1 MEKTIVLIG
10 TLDTK
15 GAEYGYIRD
24 RIVEQGCRVIVVDV
38 GILGKPLFQPDITRE
53 QVAQAAGVSIAQVAS
68 SREEGEA
75 IQPMS
80 EGAVKIV
87 QELHRSGKLDGIL
100 ALGGSMGTMLGT
112 AAMRALPLGIAKVM
126 VSTQASGDTRPY
138 VGTKDIVMIPS
149 LADIVG
155 LNRIT
160 QNVLTVAAGAIVG
173 MVNAAAGPVPSDKP
187 LIGLTLHGDLMPC
200 ANSVMELLEQRGYE
214 VVVLHAIGI
223 GGRTLEE
230 WIEQGLLDG
239 VFDLVTTEVLQRMHG
254 GLYDAGAARLE
265 AAGTKGIPQLV
276 APGKADIITFDMT
289 QGVPEHL
296 RGRKLSVHT
305 PVRVVART
313 TKEER
318 AELGRVMAEKLNKA
332 IGPTAVII
340 PKKGFSAADK
350 EGNDWYDPEA
360 NLALIHTLKRE
371 LKPEIKLVEVDAHI
385 NDKLFAETAAKLLH
399 ELMQLYRNP

>member
-15 GAEYGYIRD
+15 GTEYGYIRD

-87 QELHRSGKLDGIL
+87 QELHRSGELDGIL

-160 QNVLTVAAGAIVG
+160 KNVLTVAAGAIVG

-230 WIEQGLLDG
+230 WIEQGLIDG
-239 VFDLVTTEVLQRMHG
+239 VFDLVTTEVLQRMYG
-254 GLYDAGAARLE
+254 GLYDAGATRLE

-296 RGRKLSVHT
+296 KGRKLSVHT

-360 NLALIHTLKRE
+360 NLALINALKRE

-399 ELMQLYRNP
+399 ELMQLHRNA

>member
-1 MEKTIVLIG
+1 
-10 TLDTK
+10 
-15 GAEYGYIRD
+15 
-24 RIVEQGCRVIVVDV
+24 
-38 GILGKPLFQPDITRE
+38 
-53 QVAQAAGVSIAQVAS
+53 
-68 SREEGEA
+68 
-75 IQPMS
+75 
-80 EGAVKIV
+80 
-87 QELHRSGKLDGIL
+87 
-100 ALGGSMGTMLGT
+100 
-112 AAMRALPLGIAKVM
+112 
-126 VSTQASGDTRPY
+126 
-138 VGTKDIVMIPS
+138 
-149 LADIVG
+149 
-155 LNRIT
+155 
-160 QNVLTVAAGAIVG
+160 
-173 MVNAAAGPVPSDKP
+173 
-187 LIGLTLHGDLMPC
+187 
-200 ANSVMELLEQRGYE
+200 MELLEQRGYE

-230 WIEQGLLDG
+230 WIEQGLIDG
-239 VFDLVTTEVLQRMHG
+239 VFDLVTTEVLQRMYG

-265 AAGTKGIPQLV
+265 TAGTKGIPQLV

-340 PKKGFSAADK
+340 PKQGFSAADK

-360 NLALIHTLKRE
+360 NLALINALKRN
-371 LKPEIKLVEVDAHI
+371 LKPEVKLVEVDAHI

-399 ELMQLYRNP
+399 ELMQLHD

>member
-1 MEKTIVLIG
+1 MQKTIVLIG

-24 RIVEQGCRVIVVDV
+24 RIVEQGPRVIVVDV

-53 QVAQAAGVSIAQVAS
+53 QVAQAAGLSIEEVAS
-68 SREEGEA
+68 SKEEGEA

-100 ALGGSMGTMLGT
+100 ALGGSMGTMLAT

-160 QNVLTVAAGAIVG
+160 KNVLTVAAGAVVG
-173 MVNAAAGPVPSDKP
+173 MVNAAPGPVLSDKP
-187 LIGLTLHGDLMPC
+187 LIGLTLQGDLMPC

-214 VVVLHAIGI
+214 VVVLHAVGT
-223 GGRTLEE
+223 GGKTLEE
-230 WIEQGLLDG
+230 WIEQGLIDG
-239 VFDLVTTEVLQRMHG
+239 VFDLVTTEVLQHMCG
-254 GLYDAGAARLE
+254 GLNDAGPARLE

-276 APGKADIITFDMT
+276 APGKADIITFDGT
-289 QGVPEHL
+289 QGIPEHL
-296 RGRKLSVHT
+296 RGRKLLVHT
-305 PVRVVART
+305 PIRVMART

-340 PKKGFSAADK
+340 PKQGFSGPDK

-360 NLALIHTLKRE
+360 NLALIDALKRN
-371 LKPEIKLVEVDAHI
+371 LKPEIKLVEMDAHI
-385 NDKLFAETAAKLLH
+385 NDKLFAETAAMLLD
-399 ELMQLYRNP
+399 ELMHGARG

>member
-1 MEKTIVLIG
+1 MQKTIVLIG

-24 RIVEQGCRVIVVDV
+24 RIVEQGPRVIVVDV

-53 QVAQAAGVSIAQVAS
+53 QVAQAAGVSIEEVAS
-68 SREEGEA
+68 SKEEGEA

-160 QNVLTVAAGAIVG
+160 KNVLTVAAGAVVG
-173 MVNAAAGPVPSDKP
+173 MVNAAPGPVLCDKP
-187 LIGLTLHGDLMPC
+187 LIGLTLQGDLMPC

-214 VVVLHAIGI
+214 VVVLHAVGI

-230 WIEQGLLDG
+230 WIEQGLIDG
-239 VFDLVTTEVLQRMHG
+239 VFDLVTTEVLQHMYG
-254 GLYDAGAARLE
+254 GLNDAGPARLE

-276 APGKADIITFDMT
+276 APGKADIITFDGT
-289 QGVPEHL
+289 QGIPEHL
-296 RGRKLSVHT
+296 RGRKLLVHT
-305 PVRVVART
+305 PIRVMART

-340 PKKGFSAADK
+340 PKKGFSGPDK
-350 EGNDWYDPEA
+350 EGNDWHDPEA
-360 NLALIHTLKRE
+360 NLALIDALKRN

-385 NDKLFAETAAKLLH
+385 NDKLFAETAAMLLH
-399 ELMQLYRNP
+399 ELMHGARG

>member
-1 MEKTIVLIG
+1 MQKTIVLIG

-15 GAEYGYIRD
+15 GAEYGYVRD

-100 ALGGSMGTMLGT
+100 SLGGSMGTMLGT
-112 AAMRALPLGIAKVM
+112 AAMRALPLGIPKVM
-126 VSTQASGDTRPY
+126 VSTQASADTSPY

-160 QNVLTVAAGAIVG
+160 KNVLTVAAGAVVG
-173 MVNAAAGPVPSDKP
+173 MVKVAPGPAPSDKP
-187 LIGLTLHGDLMPC
+187 LIGLTLQGDLMPC

-214 VVVLHAIGI
+214 VVVLHAVGI
-223 GGRTLEE
+223 GGKTLEE
-230 WIEQGLLDG
+230 WIAQGLIDG
-239 VFDLVTTEVLQRMHG
+239 VFDLVTTEVLQHMYG
-254 GLYDAGAARLE
+254 GLNDAGPARLE
-265 AAGTKGIPQLV
+265 AAGIRGIPQLV
-276 APGKADIITFDMT
+276 APGKADIITFDGT
-289 QGVPEHL
+289 QGIPEHL
-296 RGRKLSVHT
+296 KGRKLLVHT
-305 PVRVVART
+305 PIRVMART

-340 PKKGFSAADK
+340 PKQGFSGPDK
-350 EGNDWYDPEA
+350 DGNDWHDPEA
-360 NLALIHTLKRE
+360 NLALINALKRN
-371 LKPEIKLVEVDAHI
+371 LKPEIKLVEMDAHI
-385 NDKLFAETAAKLLH
+385 NDSLFAETAAMLLD
-399 ELMQLYRNP
+399 ELMHGARG

>member
-68 SREEGEA
+68 SGEEGEA

-160 QNVLTVAAGAIVG
+160 KNVLTVAAGAVVG

-239 VFDLVTTEVLQRMHG
+239 VFDLVTTEVLQRMFG
-254 GLYDAGAARLE
+254 GLYDAGPTRLE

-340 PKKGFSAADK
+340 PKQGFSAADK

-360 NLALIHTLKRE
+360 NLALIDALKRE
-371 LKPEIKLVEVDAHI
+371 LKPEIKLVEVDANI
-385 NDKLFAETAAKLLH
+385 NDKLFAETAAILLH
-399 ELMQLYRNP
+399 ELMQLHD

>member
-1 MEKTIVLIG
+1 MQKTIVLIG

-24 RIVEQGCRVIVVDV
+24 RIVEQGPRVIVVDV

-53 QVAQAAGVSIAQVAS
+53 QVAQAAGVSIEEVAS
-68 SREEGEA
+68 SKEEGEA

-160 QNVLTVAAGAIVG
+160 KNVLTVAAGAIVG

-214 VVVLHAIGI
+214 VVVVHAIGI

-230 WIEQGLLDG
+230 WIEQGLIDG
-239 VFDLVTTEVLQRMHG
+239 VFDLVTTEVLQRMYG

-265 AAGTKGIPQLV
+265 TAGTKGIPQLV

-289 QGVPEHL
+289 QGIPEHL

-340 PKKGFSAADK
+340 PKQGFSAADK

-360 NLALIHTLKRE
+360 NLALINALKRN
-371 LKPEIKLVEVDAHI
+371 LKPEIKLVEMDAHI

-399 ELMQLYRNP
+399 ELMQLHD

>member
-68 SREEGEA
+68 SGEEGEA

-160 QNVLTVAAGAIVG
+160 KNVLTVAAGAIVG

-239 VFDLVTTEVLQRMHG
+239 VFDLVTTEVLQRMYG
-254 GLYDAGAARLE
+254 GLYDAGPTRLE

-340 PKKGFSAADK
+340 PKQGFSAADK

-360 NLALIHTLKRE
+360 NLALINALKRE
-371 LKPEIKLVEVDAHI
+371 LKPEIKLVEVDANI
-385 NDKLFAETAAKLLH
+385 NDKLFAETAAILLH
-399 ELMQLYRNP
+399 ELMQLHD